1 MVRLARRGPSEDE
14 ERVPARVGEQTVR
27 RLRTWLRSALS
38 FGSVHWRLT
47 AVLLAGSIVAY
58 GFLFYGQYRDQYD
71 KILGFAQSSHRLL
84 TEVMARR
91 IGSAVQ
97 TLDEREI
104 NRTLLDTVRATEIAA
119 GRTTP
124 PGSGEASSAKDWS
137 AALIAFG
144 VVRADGTIV
153 KAYHAPR
160 RLDIPERT
168 LADLAQ
174 EVVTSGSPVDRLWS
188 NAHLIALPVQGDDPK
203 AGPIAVVAVAWDL
216 SHHMSAADRVMETD
230 AIRGGLATLLLIL
243 ILLYVL
249 HRIVTRPVAALTRHV
264 AQLGASGDLGMVDGD
279 LAQRRDE
286 IGVLASEFNKMVE
299 ALADSRQKLQNQ
311 SYVHGMAE
319 MASGVLH
326 NIRNALNP
334 ISVGIWKL
342 EESARNTSIG
352 RIETA
357 LTELCTESTPADRR
371 EKLTSYVRAATE
383 KLVAQ
388 HRALADEI
396 RDLGQHSRHIEQILQ
411 DVDLTGRRR
420 RKSDAINIDKLA
432 EECAT
437 MIPAQPS
444 SPITVE
450 IDPALAK
457 LPAALG
463 NRITL
468 TQVLG
473 NLMANAAE
481 SIRAAGVADGRIVV
495 TGHLE
500 TADGQSMLHVE
511 LRDNGE
517 GIAPETMASLFQRG
531 FSTKKDKK
539 GGIGLHWCANSIIA
553 MNGKIH
559 ATSDGR
565 GHGATFHLLLPVAP
579 GHRSDRVQAA

>member
-1 MVRLARRGPSEDE
+1 LKA
-14 ERVPARVGEQTVR
+14 
-27 RLRTWLRSALS
+27 LLRSALS
-38 FGSVHWRLT
+38 LGSVHWRLT
-47 AVLLAGSIVAY
+47 AVLLVGSFVAY

-71 KILGFAQSSHRLL
+71 KNLGFAQSSHRLL

-91 IGSAVQ
+91 INGAIQ
-97 TLDEREI
+97 KLDTREI
-104 NRTLLDTVRATEIAA
+104 NRTLLDTVRAAEVA
-119 GRTTP
+119 G
-124 PGSGEASSAKDWS
+124 GAVASGLSVADSS

-144 VVRADGTIV
+144 VIRPDGSII

-160 RLDIPERT
+160 RLDFPEQI
-168 LADLAQ
+168 LADLAR
-174 EVVTSGSPVDRLWS
+174 EVVTSGAPVDRLWS
-188 NAHLIALPVQGDDPK
+188 DAHIIALPVRQDSK
-203 AGPIAVVAVAWDL
+203 AALVGVVAVAWDL
-216 SHHMSAADRVMETD
+216 SIHLSAADRAIEAD
-230 AIRGGLATLLLIL
+230 AIRGALALVLVIL
-243 ILLYVL
+243 VLLYVV
-249 HRIVTRPVAALTRHV
+249 HRIVTRPIGALTRHM
-264 AQLGASGDLGMVDGD
+264 AQLGMSGDLGLVADD

-286 IGVLASEFNKMVE
+286 IGVLASEFNKMIE

-311 SYVHGMAE
+311 SYAHGMAE

-342 EESARNTSIG
+342 EEGARDASLG

-357 LTELCTESTPADRR
+357 LTELASDATPADRR
-371 EKLTSYVRAATE
+371 QKLASYVRAAAE
-383 KLVAQ
+383 KMVAQ
-388 HRALADEI
+388 QHGLADEI
-396 RDLGQHSRHIEQILQ
+396 RELGQHSRHIEQILQ

-420 RKSDAINIDKLA
+420 RKPEAIDIDKLA

-437 MIPAQPS
+437 MIPANPA

-481 SIRAAGVADGRIVV
+481 SIRAAGARGGKIVV
-495 TGHLE
+495 AGLVE
-500 TADGQSMLHVE
+500 EVDGKEMLHIEV
-511 LRDNGE
+511 RDNGG
-517 GIAPETMASLFQRG
+517 GITSESMASLFQRG
-531 FSTKKDKK
+531 FSTKTEKK

-559 ATSDGR
+559 ATSEGE
-565 GHGATFHLLLPVAP
+565 GKGATFHLLLPAAKD
-579 GHRSDRVQAA
+579 RRAENRVQAA